1 MTSHCKTKA
10 FDKIWAYMTELR
22 KVSIDDLVTHTYWVN
37 KSAGKKFSD
46 VDEQCCN
53 PISGKKWCP
62 TYIFKS
68 SNKQTAMKNW
78 KAYKQLVKKYM
89 DALGGT
95 TASKPTTQFKQ
106 RTTAPSTTDRYWIH
120 TSNGGLN
127 ECIEINNSGSCL
139 PNCVGYA
146 WGRFYEITGIRPKLS
161 RANAENW
168 YGYTSDSY
176 IDSLKMIDIDLIE
189 PNKNNFYEM
198 SEIEALADD
207 IERQGLM
214 TALVVSEQNGGK
226 YELISGHR
234 RLVALKSLIADG
246 RRRNGKVPCFIKGAK
261 PNTETE
267 LDLIML
273 NATQRKY
280 SDADTMREY
289 EELTRIF
296 KELEAEGKT
305 IKGRIRDRIAEA
317 LNVSPAQVGKLDNI
331 KHNAIPDVEQAV
343 KAGDMSIST
352 ANEVAK
358 LAPEKQQEIITEKPK
373 ISHKEVKEIQ
383 KQELSAE
390 KVSSETDEEED
401 ENEDDEDET
410 SSKSDIPVTLS
421 ATEAETLSRYMD
433 DLLLMADGE
442 DFKVL
447 RSLANKL

>member
-1 MTSHCKTKA
+1 MSRRFQLDSAIVADIQT
-10 FDKIWAYMTELR
+10 
-22 KVSIDDLVTHTYWVN
+22 VN
-37 KSAGKKFSD
+37 A
-46 VDEQCCN
+46 
-53 PISGKKWCP
+53 
-62 TYIFKS
+62 
-68 SNKQTAMKNW
+68 
-78 KAYKQLVKKYM
+78 
-89 DALGGT
+89 
-95 TASKPTTQFKQ
+95 
-106 RTTAPSTTDRYWIH
+106 
-120 TSNGGLN
+120 
-127 ECIEINNSGSCL
+127 
-139 PNCVGYA
+139 
-146 WGRFYEITGIRPKLS
+146 
-161 RANAENW
+161 
-168 YGYTSDSY
+168 DSY

-289 EELTRIF
+289 DELTRIF

-358 LAPEKQQEIITEKPK
+358 LAPEKRQEIITEKPK

-390 KVSSETDEEED
+390 KVSSETDEE
-401 ENEDDEDET
+401 DDEDET
-410 SSKSDIPVTLS
+410 GSKSAIPVTLS

>member
-1 MTSHCKTKA
+1 MSRRFQLDSAIVADIQT
-10 FDKIWAYMTELR
+10 
-22 KVSIDDLVTHTYWVN
+22 VN
-37 KSAGKKFSD
+37 A
-46 VDEQCCN
+46 
-53 PISGKKWCP
+53 
-62 TYIFKS
+62 
-68 SNKQTAMKNW
+68 
-78 KAYKQLVKKYM
+78 
-89 DALGGT
+89 
-95 TASKPTTQFKQ
+95 
-106 RTTAPSTTDRYWIH
+106 
-120 TSNGGLN
+120 
-127 ECIEINNSGSCL
+127 
-139 PNCVGYA
+139 
-146 WGRFYEITGIRPKLS
+146 
-161 RANAENW
+161 
-168 YGYTSDSY
+168 DSY

-234 RLVALKSLIADG
+234 RLAALKSLIADG

-390 KVSSETDEEED
+390 KISSETDEEED
-401 ENEDDEDET
+401 EDEDDEDET
-410 SSKSDIPVTLS
+410 GGKSDIPVTLS

>member
-1 MTSHCKTKA
+1 MSRRFQLDSAIVADIQT
-10 FDKIWAYMTELR
+10 
-22 KVSIDDLVTHTYWVN
+22 VN
-37 KSAGKKFSD
+37 A
-46 VDEQCCN
+46 
-53 PISGKKWCP
+53 
-62 TYIFKS
+62 
-68 SNKQTAMKNW
+68 
-78 KAYKQLVKKYM
+78 
-89 DALGGT
+89 
-95 TASKPTTQFKQ
+95 
-106 RTTAPSTTDRYWIH
+106 
-120 TSNGGLN
+120 
-127 ECIEINNSGSCL
+127 
-139 PNCVGYA
+139 
-146 WGRFYEITGIRPKLS
+146 
-161 RANAENW
+161 
-168 YGYTSDSY
+168 DSY

-289 EELTRIF
+289 DELTRIF

-390 KVSSETDEEED
+390 KVSYETDEEED

-410 SSKSDIPVTLS
+410 GSKSAIPVTLS

>member
-1 MTSHCKTKA
+1 MSRRFQLDSAIVADIQT
-10 FDKIWAYMTELR
+10 
-22 KVSIDDLVTHTYWVN
+22 VN
-37 KSAGKKFSD
+37 A
-46 VDEQCCN
+46 
-53 PISGKKWCP
+53 
-62 TYIFKS
+62 
-68 SNKQTAMKNW
+68 
-78 KAYKQLVKKYM
+78 
-89 DALGGT
+89 
-95 TASKPTTQFKQ
+95 
-106 RTTAPSTTDRYWIH
+106 
-120 TSNGGLN
+120 
-127 ECIEINNSGSCL
+127 
-139 PNCVGYA
+139 
-146 WGRFYEITGIRPKLS
+146 
-161 RANAENW
+161 
-168 YGYTSDSY
+168 DSY

-234 RLVALKSLIADG
+234 RLVALKSLIANG

-358 LAPEKQQEIITEKPK
+358 LAPEKQQEIITEKPN

-390 KVSSETDEEED
+390 KVSSETDEE
-401 ENEDDEDET
+401 DDEDET
-410 SSKSDIPVTLS
+410 GSKSDIPVTLS

-447 RSLANKL
+447 RSLANKLY

>member
-1 MTSHCKTKA
+1 MSRRFQLDSAIVADIQT
-10 FDKIWAYMTELR
+10 
-22 KVSIDDLVTHTYWVN
+22 VN
-37 KSAGKKFSD
+37 A
-46 VDEQCCN
+46 
-53 PISGKKWCP
+53 
-62 TYIFKS
+62 
-68 SNKQTAMKNW
+68 
-78 KAYKQLVKKYM
+78 
-89 DALGGT
+89 
-95 TASKPTTQFKQ
+95 
-106 RTTAPSTTDRYWIH
+106 
-120 TSNGGLN
+120 
-127 ECIEINNSGSCL
+127 
-139 PNCVGYA
+139 
-146 WGRFYEITGIRPKLS
+146 
-161 RANAENW
+161 
-168 YGYTSDSY
+168 DSY

-410 SSKSDIPVTLS
+410 GSKSVIPITLS

>member
-1 MTSHCKTKA
+1 MSRRFQLDSAIVADIQT
-10 FDKIWAYMTELR
+10 
-22 KVSIDDLVTHTYWVN
+22 VN
-37 KSAGKKFSD
+37 A
-46 VDEQCCN
+46 
-53 PISGKKWCP
+53 
-62 TYIFKS
+62 
-68 SNKQTAMKNW
+68 
-78 KAYKQLVKKYM
+78 
-89 DALGGT
+89 
-95 TASKPTTQFKQ
+95 
-106 RTTAPSTTDRYWIH
+106 
-120 TSNGGLN
+120 
-127 ECIEINNSGSCL
+127 
-139 PNCVGYA
+139 
-146 WGRFYEITGIRPKLS
+146 
-161 RANAENW
+161 
-168 YGYTSDSY
+168 DSY

-234 RLVALKSLIADG
+234 RLVAIKSLIADG
-246 RRRNGKVPCFIKGAK
+246 RRRGGKVPCFIKGKK

-401 ENEDDEDET
+401 EDEDDEDET
-410 SSKSDIPVTLS
+410 GSKSVIPVTLS

-433 DLLLMADGE
+433 NLLLMADGE

>member
-1 MTSHCKTKA
+1 MSRRFQLDSAIVADIQT
-10 FDKIWAYMTELR
+10 
-22 KVSIDDLVTHTYWVN
+22 VN
-37 KSAGKKFSD
+37 A
-46 VDEQCCN
+46 
-53 PISGKKWCP
+53 
-62 TYIFKS
+62 
-68 SNKQTAMKNW
+68 
-78 KAYKQLVKKYM
+78 
-89 DALGGT
+89 
-95 TASKPTTQFKQ
+95 
-106 RTTAPSTTDRYWIH
+106 
-120 TSNGGLN
+120 
-127 ECIEINNSGSCL
+127 
-139 PNCVGYA
+139 
-146 WGRFYEITGIRPKLS
+146 
-161 RANAENW
+161 
-168 YGYTSDSY
+168 DSY

-234 RLVALKSLIADG
+234 RLAALKSLIADG

-343 KAGDMSIST
+343 KSGDMSIST

-401 ENEDDEDET
+401 EDEDDEDET
-410 SSKSDIPVTLS
+410 GSKSVIPITLS

>member
-1 MTSHCKTKA
+1 MSRRFQLDSAIVADIQT
-10 FDKIWAYMTELR
+10 
-22 KVSIDDLVTHTYWVN
+22 VN
-37 KSAGKKFSD
+37 A
-46 VDEQCCN
+46 
-53 PISGKKWCP
+53 
-62 TYIFKS
+62 
-68 SNKQTAMKNW
+68 
-78 KAYKQLVKKYM
+78 
-89 DALGGT
+89 
-95 TASKPTTQFKQ
+95 
-106 RTTAPSTTDRYWIH
+106 
-120 TSNGGLN
+120 
-127 ECIEINNSGSCL
+127 
-139 PNCVGYA
+139 
-146 WGRFYEITGIRPKLS
+146 
-161 RANAENW
+161 
-168 YGYTSDSY
+168 DSY

-289 EELTRIF
+289 DELTRIF

-410 SSKSDIPVTLS
+410 GSKSVIPVTLS

>member
-1 MTSHCKTKA
+1 MSRRFQLDSAIVADIQT
-10 FDKIWAYMTELR
+10 
-22 KVSIDDLVTHTYWVN
+22 VN
-37 KSAGKKFSD
+37 A
-46 VDEQCCN
+46 
-53 PISGKKWCP
+53 
-62 TYIFKS
+62 
-68 SNKQTAMKNW
+68 
-78 KAYKQLVKKYM
+78 
-89 DALGGT
+89 
-95 TASKPTTQFKQ
+95 
-106 RTTAPSTTDRYWIH
+106 
-120 TSNGGLN
+120 
-127 ECIEINNSGSCL
+127 
-139 PNCVGYA
+139 
-146 WGRFYEITGIRPKLS
+146 
-161 RANAENW
+161 
-168 YGYTSDSY
+168 DSY

-410 SSKSDIPVTLS
+410 GSKSVIPVTLS

>member
-1 MTSHCKTKA
+1 MS
-10 FDKIWAYMTELR
+10 R
-22 KVSIDDLVTHTYWVN
+22 KLQLDSAIAADIQTVN
-37 KSAGKKFSD
+37 A
-46 VDEQCCN
+46 
-53 PISGKKWCP
+53 
-62 TYIFKS
+62 
-68 SNKQTAMKNW
+68 
-78 KAYKQLVKKYM
+78 
-89 DALGGT
+89 
-95 TASKPTTQFKQ
+95 
-106 RTTAPSTTDRYWIH
+106 
-120 TSNGGLN
+120 
-127 ECIEINNSGSCL
+127 
-139 PNCVGYA
+139 
-146 WGRFYEITGIRPKLS
+146 
-161 RANAENW
+161 
-168 YGYTSDSY
+168 DSY
-176 IDSLKMIDIDLIE
+176 IDSLKMIDIENIE
-189 PNKNNFYEM
+189 PNRNNFYEN

-214 TALVVSEQNGGK
+214 TALVVSEHNGK

-234 RLVALKSLIADG
+234 RLAAIKSLIADG
-246 RRRNGKVPCFIKGAK
+246 RRRSGKVPCFIKGAK

-289 EELTRIF
+289 DELTRIF

-410 SSKSDIPVTLS
+410 GSKSDIPVTLS

-433 DLLLMADGE
+433 ELLLMADGE

-447 RSLANKL
+447 RSLSNRL

>member
-1 MTSHCKTKA
+1 MSRRFQLDSAIVADIQT
-10 FDKIWAYMTELR
+10 
-22 KVSIDDLVTHTYWVN
+22 VN
-37 KSAGKKFSD
+37 A
-46 VDEQCCN
+46 
-53 PISGKKWCP
+53 
-62 TYIFKS
+62 
-68 SNKQTAMKNW
+68 
-78 KAYKQLVKKYM
+78 
-89 DALGGT
+89 
-95 TASKPTTQFKQ
+95 
-106 RTTAPSTTDRYWIH
+106 
-120 TSNGGLN
+120 
-127 ECIEINNSGSCL
+127 
-139 PNCVGYA
+139 
-146 WGRFYEITGIRPKLS
+146 
-161 RANAENW
+161 
-168 YGYTSDSY
+168 DSY

-410 SSKSDIPVTLS
+410 GGKSDIPVTLS

>member
-1 MTSHCKTKA
+1 MSRRFQLDSAIVADIQT
-10 FDKIWAYMTELR
+10 
-22 KVSIDDLVTHTYWVN
+22 VN
-37 KSAGKKFSD
+37 A
-46 VDEQCCN
+46 
-53 PISGKKWCP
+53 
-62 TYIFKS
+62 
-68 SNKQTAMKNW
+68 
-78 KAYKQLVKKYM
+78 
-89 DALGGT
+89 
-95 TASKPTTQFKQ
+95 
-106 RTTAPSTTDRYWIH
+106 
-120 TSNGGLN
+120 
-127 ECIEINNSGSCL
+127 
-139 PNCVGYA
+139 
-146 WGRFYEITGIRPKLS
+146 
-161 RANAENW
+161 
-168 YGYTSDSY
+168 DSY

-234 RLVALKSLIADG
+234 RLAALKSLIADG

-343 KAGDMSIST
+343 KSGDMSIST

-358 LAPEKQQEIITEKPK
+358 LVPEKQQEIITEKPK

-401 ENEDDEDET
+401 EDEDDEDET
-410 SSKSDIPVTLS
+410 GSKSVIPVTLS

>member
-1 MTSHCKTKA
+1 MSRRFQLDSAIVADIQT
-10 FDKIWAYMTELR
+10 
-22 KVSIDDLVTHTYWVN
+22 VN
-37 KSAGKKFSD
+37 A
-46 VDEQCCN
+46 
-53 PISGKKWCP
+53 
-62 TYIFKS
+62 
-68 SNKQTAMKNW
+68 
-78 KAYKQLVKKYM
+78 
-89 DALGGT
+89 
-95 TASKPTTQFKQ
+95 
-106 RTTAPSTTDRYWIH
+106 
-120 TSNGGLN
+120 
-127 ECIEINNSGSCL
+127 
-139 PNCVGYA
+139 
-146 WGRFYEITGIRPKLS
+146 
-161 RANAENW
+161 
-168 YGYTSDSY
+168 DSY

-234 RLVALKSLIADG
+234 RLAALKSLIADG

-343 KAGDMSIST
+343 KSGDMSIST

-390 KVSSETDEEED
+390 KVSYETDEEED
-401 ENEDDEDET
+401 EDEDDEDET
-410 SSKSDIPVTLS
+410 GSKSVIPVTLS

>member
-1 MTSHCKTKA
+1 MSRRFQLDSAIVADIQT
-10 FDKIWAYMTELR
+10 
-22 KVSIDDLVTHTYWVN
+22 VN
-37 KSAGKKFSD
+37 A
-46 VDEQCCN
+46 
-53 PISGKKWCP
+53 
-62 TYIFKS
+62 
-68 SNKQTAMKNW
+68 
-78 KAYKQLVKKYM
+78 
-89 DALGGT
+89 
-95 TASKPTTQFKQ
+95 
-106 RTTAPSTTDRYWIH
+106 
-120 TSNGGLN
+120 
-127 ECIEINNSGSCL
+127 
-139 PNCVGYA
+139 
-146 WGRFYEITGIRPKLS
+146 
-161 RANAENW
+161 
-168 YGYTSDSY
+168 DSY

-289 EELTRIF
+289 DELTRIF

-390 KVSSETDEEED
+390 KVSSETDEEEN

-410 SSKSDIPVTLS
+410 GSKSDIPVTLS

>member
-1 MTSHCKTKA
+1 MSRRFQLDSAIVADIQT
-10 FDKIWAYMTELR
+10 
-22 KVSIDDLVTHTYWVN
+22 VN
-37 KSAGKKFSD
+37 A
-46 VDEQCCN
+46 
-53 PISGKKWCP
+53 
-62 TYIFKS
+62 
-68 SNKQTAMKNW
+68 
-78 KAYKQLVKKYM
+78 
-89 DALGGT
+89 
-95 TASKPTTQFKQ
+95 
-106 RTTAPSTTDRYWIH
+106 
-120 TSNGGLN
+120 
-127 ECIEINNSGSCL
+127 
-139 PNCVGYA
+139 
-146 WGRFYEITGIRPKLS
+146 
-161 RANAENW
+161 
-168 YGYTSDSY
+168 DSY

-189 PNKNNFYEM
+189 PNKNNFYEV

-234 RLVALKSLIADG
+234 RLAALKSLIADG

-343 KAGDMSIST
+343 KSGDMSIST

-401 ENEDDEDET
+401 EDEDDEDET
-410 SSKSDIPVTLS
+410 GSKSVIPVTLS

>member
-1 MTSHCKTKA
+1 MSRRFQLDSAIVADIQT
-10 FDKIWAYMTELR
+10 
-22 KVSIDDLVTHTYWVN
+22 VN
-37 KSAGKKFSD
+37 A
-46 VDEQCCN
+46 
-53 PISGKKWCP
+53 
-62 TYIFKS
+62 
-68 SNKQTAMKNW
+68 
-78 KAYKQLVKKYM
+78 
-89 DALGGT
+89 
-95 TASKPTTQFKQ
+95 
-106 RTTAPSTTDRYWIH
+106 
-120 TSNGGLN
+120 
-127 ECIEINNSGSCL
+127 
-139 PNCVGYA
+139 
-146 WGRFYEITGIRPKLS
+146 
-161 RANAENW
+161 
-168 YGYTSDSY
+168 DSY

-234 RLVALKSLIADG
+234 RLAALKSLIADG

-390 KVSSETDEEED
+390 KVSYETDEEED
-401 ENEDDEDET
+401 EDEDDEDET
-410 SSKSDIPVTLS
+410 GSKSVIPVTLS

>member
-1 MTSHCKTKA
+1 MSRRFQLDSAIVADIQT
-10 FDKIWAYMTELR
+10 
-22 KVSIDDLVTHTYWVN
+22 VN
-37 KSAGKKFSD
+37 A
-46 VDEQCCN
+46 
-53 PISGKKWCP
+53 
-62 TYIFKS
+62 
-68 SNKQTAMKNW
+68 
-78 KAYKQLVKKYM
+78 
-89 DALGGT
+89 
-95 TASKPTTQFKQ
+95 
-106 RTTAPSTTDRYWIH
+106 
-120 TSNGGLN
+120 
-127 ECIEINNSGSCL
+127 
-139 PNCVGYA
+139 
-146 WGRFYEITGIRPKLS
+146 
-161 RANAENW
+161 
-168 YGYTSDSY
+168 DSY

-289 EELTRIF
+289 DELTRIF

-343 KAGDMSIST
+343 KSGDMSIST

-390 KVSSETDEEED
+390 KISSETDEEED
-401 ENEDDEDET
+401 EDEDDEDET
-410 SSKSDIPVTLS
+410 GNKSDIPVTLS

>member
-1 MTSHCKTKA
+1 MSRRFQLDSAIVADIQT
-10 FDKIWAYMTELR
+10 
-22 KVSIDDLVTHTYWVN
+22 VN
-37 KSAGKKFSD
+37 A
-46 VDEQCCN
+46 
-53 PISGKKWCP
+53 
-62 TYIFKS
+62 
-68 SNKQTAMKNW
+68 
-78 KAYKQLVKKYM
+78 
-89 DALGGT
+89 
-95 TASKPTTQFKQ
+95 
-106 RTTAPSTTDRYWIH
+106 
-120 TSNGGLN
+120 
-127 ECIEINNSGSCL
+127 
-139 PNCVGYA
+139 
-146 WGRFYEITGIRPKLS
+146 
-161 RANAENW
+161 
-168 YGYTSDSY
+168 DSY

-289 EELTRIF
+289 DELTRIF

-390 KVSSETDEEED
+390 KISSETDEEED
-401 ENEDDEDET
+401 EDEDDENET
-410 SSKSDIPVTLS
+410 GSKSVIPVTLS

>member
-1 MTSHCKTKA
+1 MSRRFQLDSAIVADIQT
-10 FDKIWAYMTELR
+10 
-22 KVSIDDLVTHTYWVN
+22 VN
-37 KSAGKKFSD
+37 A
-46 VDEQCCN
+46 
-53 PISGKKWCP
+53 
-62 TYIFKS
+62 
-68 SNKQTAMKNW
+68 
-78 KAYKQLVKKYM
+78 
-89 DALGGT
+89 
-95 TASKPTTQFKQ
+95 
-106 RTTAPSTTDRYWIH
+106 
-120 TSNGGLN
+120 
-127 ECIEINNSGSCL
+127 
-139 PNCVGYA
+139 
-146 WGRFYEITGIRPKLS
+146 
-161 RANAENW
+161 
-168 YGYTSDSY
+168 DSY

-234 RLVALKSLIADG
+234 RLAALKSLIADG

-390 KVSSETDEEED
+390 KVSFETGEEED

-410 SSKSDIPVTLS
+410 GSKSVIPVMLS

-433 DLLLMADGE
+433 ELLLMADGE

>member
-1 MTSHCKTKA
+1 MSRRFQLDSAIVADIQT
-10 FDKIWAYMTELR
+10 
-22 KVSIDDLVTHTYWVN
+22 VN
-37 KSAGKKFSD
+37 A
-46 VDEQCCN
+46 
-53 PISGKKWCP
+53 
-62 TYIFKS
+62 
-68 SNKQTAMKNW
+68 
-78 KAYKQLVKKYM
+78 
-89 DALGGT
+89 
-95 TASKPTTQFKQ
+95 
-106 RTTAPSTTDRYWIH
+106 
-120 TSNGGLN
+120 
-127 ECIEINNSGSCL
+127 
-139 PNCVGYA
+139 
-146 WGRFYEITGIRPKLS
+146 
-161 RANAENW
+161 
-168 YGYTSDSY
+168 DSY

-289 EELTRIF
+289 DELTRIF

-390 KVSSETDEEED
+390 KVSYETDEEED

-410 SSKSDIPVTLS
+410 GSKSDIPVMLS

>member
-1 MTSHCKTKA
+1 MSRRFQLDSAIVADIQT
-10 FDKIWAYMTELR
+10 
-22 KVSIDDLVTHTYWVN
+22 VN
-37 KSAGKKFSD
+37 A
-46 VDEQCCN
+46 
-53 PISGKKWCP
+53 
-62 TYIFKS
+62 
-68 SNKQTAMKNW
+68 
-78 KAYKQLVKKYM
+78 
-89 DALGGT
+89 
-95 TASKPTTQFKQ
+95 
-106 RTTAPSTTDRYWIH
+106 
-120 TSNGGLN
+120 
-127 ECIEINNSGSCL
+127 
-139 PNCVGYA
+139 
-146 WGRFYEITGIRPKLS
+146 
-161 RANAENW
+161 
-168 YGYTSDSY
+168 DSY

-234 RLVALKSLIADG
+234 RLAALKSLIADG

-410 SSKSDIPVTLS
+410 GSKSVIPVTLS